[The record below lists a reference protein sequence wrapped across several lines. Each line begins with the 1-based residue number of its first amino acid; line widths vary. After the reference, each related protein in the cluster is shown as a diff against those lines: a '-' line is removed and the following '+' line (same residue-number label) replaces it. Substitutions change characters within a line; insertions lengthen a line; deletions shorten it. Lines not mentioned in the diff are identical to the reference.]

1 MSKTFDVPVEIFLQ
15 DRATIKVVAE
25 SEEEALE
32 TVQTMSEEEL
42 LRKVLNQVTLDVEI
56 FADEIELNEDDDE
69 EEDEDEDDIDLDDDL
84 DEEEEEEDD

>member
-56 FADEIELNEDDDE
+56 FADEVELNEDDD
-69 EEDEDEDDIDLDDDL
+69 EDEDEDDIDLDDDL

>member
-25 SEEEALE
+25 SEEDALE

-69 EEDEDEDDIDLDDDL
+69 EEDEDDIDLDDDL

>member
-69 EEDEDEDDIDLDDDL
+69 DEDEDDIDLDNDL

>member
-1 MSKTFDVPVEIFLQ
+1 M
-15 DRATIKVVAE
+15 IKVVAE
-25 SEEEALE
+25 SEEDALE

-56 FADEIELNEDDDE
+56 FADEIELNEDDLDE
-69 EEDEDEDDIDLDDDL
+69 EDEDDIDLDDEL

>member
-69 EEDEDEDDIDLDDDL
+69 DEDEDDIDLDDDL

>member
-15 DRATIKVVAE
+15 DRATIKVIAE
-25 SEEEALE
+25 SEEDALE

-42 LRKVLNQVTLDVEI
+42 LRKVLSQVTLDVEI

-69 EEDEDEDDIDLDDDL
+69 EEDEDDIDLDDDL
-84 DEEEEEEDD
+84 DDEEEEEDD

>member
-69 EEDEDEDDIDLDDDL
+69 EEDEDDIDLDDDL

>member
-15 DRATIKVVAE
+15 DRAMIKVVAE
-25 SEEEALE
+25 SEEDALE

-56 FADEIELNEDDDE
+56 FADEIELNEDDLDE
-69 EEDEDEDDIDLDDDL
+69 EDEDDIDLDDEL